1 MLTDAKRLQ
10 QVIKNLLSNAFKF
23 TREGRV
29 SLTISQA
36 ESDARGLSDS
46 LRRADSVLAFAVED
60 TGIGIPGDKQLI
72 IFEAFQ
78 QADGSTSR
86 KYGGTGLGLAI
97 SREIARLLGGE
108 IHLTSAPGRGST
120 FTLYLPQTHA
130 PQSSTRQAPVLV
142 ETTNWPAVAPTRD
155 EDEPPRVLLNEAGDD
170 REAIQPG
177 DRTLLIVEND
187 VAFVR
192 LLVEVAHEANFKTLV
207 TAFGTSALALA
218 RQYHPS
224 AVSLDISLPDIDGWR
239 VLERLKNDF
248 ETRHIPVKVITTGED
263 LTRGSALGALSVL
276 AKPVKTRE
284 ELVEAIEGLGRYVDR
299 TRKYLILVHPED
311 AARSEL
317 IELLAADD
325 VNIVAVPTI
334 SAAADWLCTDR
345 ADCLVLSTRS
355 EESELEALGDVRSGG
370 EIPLIVY
377 GSAELGEAVEAMLKS
392 GGSGLAA
399 ISVTSPERL
408 LDECTLRLHRPVGR
422 MSDRQRQILEEMHY
436 GSRALAGRRVLI
448 VDDDIRNIFALTSIL
463 ERHDM
468 SIVSAETGRAAVGIL
483 DASHD
488 IEVVLMDV
496 MMPEMDGFETT
507 RTIRADG
514 RFKSLP
520 IIAVTAKAMKGDR
533 EKCIEAGASDYLAKP
548 VDPEELVAKL
558 RAWLL
563 R

>member
-1 MLTDAKRLQ
+1 M
-10 QVIKNLLSNAFKF
+10 
-23 TREGRV
+23 
-29 SLTISQA
+29 
-36 ESDARGLSDS
+36 
-46 LRRADSVLAFAVED
+46 
-60 TGIGIPGDKQLI
+60 
-72 IFEAFQ
+72 
-78 QADGSTSR
+78 
-86 KYGGTGLGLAI
+86 
-97 SREIARLLGGE
+97 
-108 IHLTSAPGRGST
+108 
-120 FTLYLPQTHA
+120 
-130 PQSSTRQAPVLV
+130 LV

-155 EDEPPRVLLNEAGDD
+155 ADEPPRMLNEAGDD

-299 TRKYLILVHPED
+299 ARKYLILVHPED
-311 AARSEL
+311 ATRDEL

-334 SAAADWLCTDR
+334 TAAADWLCTGR
-345 ADCLVLSTRS
+345 ADCLVLSTRP
-355 EESELEALGDVRSGG
+355 EETELEALGYVRSMG

-377 GSAELGEAVEAMLKS
+377 GSAELGEAVDAMLKS
-392 GGSGLAA
+392 GGSGLTA

-422 MSDRQRQILEEMHY
+422 MSDRQRQILEEMHF